1 MGQRRRARE
10 LAFLA
15 LYQSDLLGE
24 SAVDRLNELLGEHP
38 RPAEVVEFA
47 RMVVESVDRH
57 RAAVDRAI
65 REAGA
70 RWELERMAATDRAV
84 LRQAVV
90 ELYFLPG
97 VPEPVTINEAVEI
110 AKRYGG
116 DASGRFVNGVLD
128 AIRRRVAAGA
138 GGEPAIESEQ
148 PVIESEQPV
157 TEGEQPGDS

>member
-1 MGQRRRARE
+1 VGPRRRARE

-24 SAVDRLNELLGEHP
+24 QAAARLNELLAEQP
-38 RPAEVVEFA
+38 RPPEVVEFA
-47 RMVVESVDRH
+47 RLVVESVDRH

-84 LRQAVV
+84 LRLAVV
-90 ELYFLPG
+90 EIFFVPG
-97 VPEPVTINEAVEI
+97 MPEAVTINEAVEI

-116 DASGRFVNGVLD
+116 DDSGRFVNGVLD

-138 GGEPAIESEQ
+138 GGEDLAL
-148 PVIESEQPV
+148 
-157 TEGEQPGDS
+157 GEQSVDS